1 MLLAL
6 QAQCTL
12 SRRRASSPDPSAS
25 SPLASN
31 TSLYFIGFGSFSWTP
46 IGMSSHGGWKTKA
59 LHSIFFRP
67 SHASVSSLEEE
78 RKCNHGESFKVQIH
92 VELDLGGKM
101 SFFYSNPCFFG
112 FFCSYFVWICGIY
125 DCYLEIWQ

>member
-92 VELDLGGKM
+92 VELDLGGRTRSKR
-101 SFFYSNPCFFG
+101 
-112 FFCSYFVWICGIY
+112 
-125 DCYLEIWQ
+125 